1 LIFELGSPCV
11 FPCFSTRSGRA
22 ISFWLRVL
30 FTIRAQAEIVRA
42 EILVNL
48 FILLVSSDVRSAHQ
62 GNIFVVNSILMLQ
75 FARPTYQTGFHGELV
90 HLALVLRAGFDC
102 LL

>member
-11 FPCFSTRSGRA
+11 FPCFSARSRRA

-30 FTIRAQAEIVRA
+30 FTMRAQAEIVRA

-48 FILLVSSDVRSAHQ
+48 FILLVSLPMSDLLAKAT
-62 GNIFVVNSILMLQ
+62 FLLSIR
-75 FARPTYQTGFHGELV
+75 F
-90 HLALVLRAGFDC
+90 
-102 LL
+102 